1 MDDIQ
6 KLKKDLEFERSRAD
20 MYKKA
25 YDTGCD
31 LVNWWSDRCRVKDN
45 EIGKLRKEIYILKTE
60 LSDYKAGLK

>member
-6 KLKKDLEFERSRAD
+6 KLKKDLEFEKAIAE

-25 YDTGCD
+25 YYNECEY
-31 LVNWWSDRCRVKDN
+31 VNWWNGLCNRRDD